1 MRDKEDF
8 YISTVLAK
16 MFEIPS
22 STIGQ
27 LISGKKYIGG
37 AELEKFRAEMEQKGV
52 PYLIGKNEK
61 QEVIRYLRNQSRERH
76 QKQWSTE

>member
-27 LISGKKYIGG
+27 LISRKKYIGG
-37 AELEKFRAEMEQKGV
+37 AELEKFRAEMERKGV
-52 PYLIGKNEK
+52 TIPKKKERKTGGRKVSEK
-61 QEVIRYLRNQSRERH
+61 PKPGTPSEAMVH
-76 QKQWSTE
+76 